1 METELR
7 NNRKKDITKFLRQY
21 NTPNTQRLY
30 RGALAK
36 FLNFINDIPE
46 SRRVDPDGSLGKNA
60 PLDMEF
66 YNRLALEYLNEGRDE
81 GDYADDLR
89 DFIVANGAAPGP
101 SRSAWKAAVVQW
113 LVANRIFLHPQEV
126 RRIPVGGSP
135 RTQDRIPT
143 KQELKAIMDHSDM
156 QTRTLITL
164 LSSSGMRPGEALQL
178 AWSDIDI
185 DRGVI
190 KIRGEITKTDT
201 PRVVFIS
208 REAIDILREW
218 QKYHHL
224 YIERKRVPNE
234 YAGVED
240 PTRIFPLAYSN
251 ASQKFRRAI
260 ERAGLDKRDGSTGR
274 YVLHLH
280 GLRKF
285 FRTNFVQG
293 GSDGRAT
300 DVVEILMGH
309 DGYLNGAY
317 VRLTVEQLEQYY
329 REAESVLWIHREPA
343 INTEELK
350 RVEAENERL
359 RAKVE
364 ATTKDIEMLVADY
377 SRLKDNFDRLY
388 QDDGVMIDSIE
399 SMVRKVIAEQT

>member
-1 METELR
+1 MDPKLR

-46 SRRVDPDGSLGKNA
+46 SHRVDPDGSLGKNA

-126 RRIPVGGSP
+126 RRIPVGGSA

-156 QTRTLITL
+156 QTRTLIAL

-178 AWSDIDI
+178 TWSDIDI

-208 REAIDILREW
+208 CEAIDILREW

-280 GLRKF
+280 GLRKY

-300 DVVEILMGH
+300 DVVELLMGH
-309 DGYLNGAY
+309 EGYLNGAY
-317 VRLTVEQLEQYY
+317 VRLTAEQLEQYY
-329 REAESVLWIHREPA
+329 RDAESVLWIFREPP

-359 RAKVE
+359 KDELGDIRREIAAVGDARAHMGSYLDELIRDPEGNAAK
-364 ATTKDIEMLVADY
+364 LR
-377 SRLKDNFDRLY
+377 RLKEVL
-388 QDDGVMIDSIE
+388 SE
-399 SMVRKVIAEQT
+399 L